1 VGLPPAP
8 RGVPQIE
15 VTFDIDANGIVNVQA
30 KDLGTGKEQ
39 KITITS
45 SSGLSKEEV
54 ERMMGEADSHADEDK
69 KRREEIETRN
79 RADQA
84 VYGAERMIKDTGDK
98 LSSSDKSAIESAMEA
113 VKKAIEGT
121 DAAEIQRALDLLTSA
136 QHKAAESLY
145 RQQAPGGAGAGA
157 SGGGDGAGAG
167 SGAPGG
173 SSAGTGRPSGDVID
187 AEVVDEGKQ

>member
-1 VGLPPAP
+1 
-8 RGVPQIE
+8 
-15 VTFDIDANGIVNVQA
+15 
-30 KDLGTGKEQ
+30 
-39 KITITS
+39 
-45 SSGLSKEEV
+45 
-54 ERMMGEADSHADEDK
+54 MMREADSHSDEDK

-98 LSSSDKSAIESAMEA
+98 LSSADKSAIESAMET

-121 DAAEIQRALDLLTSA
+121 DAAEIQRALDQLTSA

-173 SSAGTGRPSGDVID
+173 SPGGAGRPGGDVID
-187 AEVVDEGKQ
+187 AEVVDEGKPQ